1 MFHLKTVILTV
12 ANSHHIAKT
21 FNHIVYVAELLN
33 QSKDHI
39 AKLENQCKQLEK
51 QGQTYPDLLEKM
63 RQKMDA
69 EVEAYKRDCEDT
81 HRKNVSRDTSSI
93 GKMA

>member
-1 MFHLKTVILTV
+1 MTIHIHLK
-12 ANSHHIAKT
+12 
-21 FNHIVYVAELLN
+21 IVHVYIINVAELLN